1 MLIGCF
7 VNCGAIFK
15 VILYL
20 KGYTIVLVPL
30 SPTQD
35 ICWGDIEEK
44 IEWVILETTYV
55 ILLKFMFP

>member
-1 MLIGCF
+1 MLIGCL
-7 VNCGAIFK
+7 VNCGAILK

-35 ICWGDIEEK
+35 IC
-44 IEWVILETTYV
+44 
-55 ILLKFMFP
+55 